1 MKRIFYILIVALSI
15 LACREEIDE
24 SNRYTFTGETVAD
37 YLLNRSEEY
46 SHMITLLKRANVFG
60 LLATYGQYTLFLP
73 DNDGVEKFIYEQDS
87 IYHSTK
93 NSEKPVWTG
102 ITSPYF
108 EDLSDSMATV
118 IARNHLVEGNYRT
131 PSFEDGSLP
140 CWNFN
145 NRYLGITF
153 ETSPKGYSIK
163 INNSAA
169 IIGWDN
175 EVENGV
181 IQVVDKV
188 VKETNNTLPEHI
200 GEYDFFNLFNT
211 ALEETRF
218 CDNLQLY
225 MDEDFI
231 PLEFDL
237 RSYLEST
244 PQKKFYKYTG
254 FIETDEVFRE
264 NGIYTIDDLKAL
276 AEKWYGT
283 EDRDNPCSPKNA
295 LYKFVAYHFVE
306 RELPYNKVIPLV
318 VGEGFRQSSIDEFV
332 TLGHDC
338 YDYFETMFGRLMKVT
353 KPLSTTQGA
362 DVFINYNTRE
372 LPYNI
377 EMLDHLNV
385 RIIPPTKFRKMR
397 DEYAIFNPNTL
408 NGIIN
413 PIDKI
418 LIYDENEMSGNILN
432 ERLRFDFSTLLPEL
446 SCNNI
451 RHSKHWC
458 YVPYYYCKNIKN
470 NTHANDY
477 FVYNYS
483 DGAMMHDE
491 LIAYEMFDVSFRLPP
506 VPPRVYEIRIAVN
519 NMIHRWWSPYK
530 SVIQPYIDGKP
541 YSVIDTRPSTFD
553 SPEIG
558 WQSDASTFDNGLEND
573 KQMRN
578 LGWMKAP
585 DSYSILVEIAAN
597 TPGYRPARESQTTLR
612 KIITKMYLSEGEH
625 WIRFKELNPL
635 RDVNADLYKTK
646 HFIFDYIELVPL
658 KIIND
663 PSKPEDRH

>member
-1 MKRIFYILIVALSI
+1 MKRIFYILAVVLSIVA
-15 LACREEIDE
+15 CTEEIDE
-24 SNRYTFTGETVAD
+24 SNLYTFTGETVAD
-37 YLLNRSEEY
+37 YLLHRSEKY
-46 SHMITLLKRANVFG
+46 SHMITLMKRANLFG

-73 DNDGVEKFIYEQDS
+73 DNDGVEKYLYEQDS
-87 IYHSTK
+87 IYHATK

-118 IARNHLVEGNYRT
+118 ITRNHLVEGNYRT

-169 IIGWDN
+169 IVGWDN

-188 VKETNNTLPEHI
+188 VKETKNTLPEHI
-200 GEYDFFNLFNT
+200 GEYEFFNLFNT

-231 PLEFDL
+231 PLDIEL
-237 RSYLEST
+237 NSSYKST

-283 EDRDNPCSPKNA
+283 EDKDNPCSPKNA

-318 VGEGFRQSSIDEFV
+318 VGEGIHTSRIDEFMV
-332 TLGHDC
+332 PGHDC
-338 YDYFETMFGRLMKVT
+338 YDYFETMHGRLMKVT

-362 DVFINYNTRE
+362 DVFINYNKRE

-377 EMLDHLNV
+377 ELLDHLNV
-385 RIIPPTKFRKMR
+385 RIIPPTEFRRMR
-397 DEYAIFNPNTL
+397 EEYAIFNPNTF

-432 ERLRFDFSTLLPEL
+432 ERLRFDFTTLLPEL

-451 RHSKHWC
+451 RHSKDQC
-458 YVPYYYCKNIKN
+458 FVPYYYCKNIKN
-470 NTHANDY
+470 DTHANDY
-477 FVYNYS
+477 FLYRNRS
-483 DGAMMHDE
+483 DAMMHDH
-491 LIAYEMFDVSFRLPP
+491 LNAYEMFDVSFRLPS

-519 NMIHRWWSPYK
+519 EMSHAGWYQYK
-530 SVIQPYIDGKP
+530 SVIQTYIDGKP
-541 YSVIDTRPSTFD
+541 YSVIDTRPSYD
-553 SPEIG
+553 HPDIG
-558 WQSDASTFDNGLEND
+558 WKEDEYTFDNGLEND
-573 KQMRN
+573 KHMRN
-578 LGWMKAP
+578 MGWMKGP
-585 DSYSILVEIAAN
+585 DSYYTWDYN
-597 TPGYRPARESQTTLR
+597 NGGYISARENKTTLR
-612 KIITKMYLSEGEH
+612 KIITRMYLSEDEH

-635 RDVNADLYKTK
+635 RDANADLLKTK
-646 HFIFDYIELVPL
+646 GFVFDYIELVPL
-658 KIIND
+658 KIISD